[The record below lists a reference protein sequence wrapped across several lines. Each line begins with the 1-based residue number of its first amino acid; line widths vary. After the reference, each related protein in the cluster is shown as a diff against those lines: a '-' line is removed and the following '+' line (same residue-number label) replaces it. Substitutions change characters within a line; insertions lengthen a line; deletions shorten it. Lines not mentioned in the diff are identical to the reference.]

1 MLRKTAA
8 ELATGEEGGFV
19 YKPGMISLLR
29 PSTPMNTTQFLSK
42 QKRSSPKIGTKPEL
56 NTKED
61 KECFSVVDERY
72 NMTEYNQP

>member
-8 ELATGEEGGFV
+8 ELAAGEEGGFV

-42 QKRSSPKIGTKPEL
+42 QKRSSPKFDSKPEL
-56 NTKED
+56 NSKED
-61 KECFSVVDERY
+61 KDCYSVVEERY
-72 NMTEYNQP
+72 NMTEYDQP